1 MAARRR
7 YTVFVL
13 STYCVCFHEYPNR
26 KCRSA
31 MPAKSL
37 TPVTPRFTRVTRH
50 DLPPTSHDRPPD
62 TSGQTTVKQTQKRTN
77 LEQTVATGLPFWRP
91 RYQVSSGS
99 LRIKRRAISIVTWF
113 LGILQ

>member
-31 MPAKSL
+31 MPRVCRQISNA
-37 TPVTPRFTRVTRH
+37 RFTRPTC
-50 DLPPTSHDRPPD
+50 TSHDRPPD